1 MSSPLPS
8 LGFSGCLSSSLYP
21 HPTSLPPSYR
31 PGSLLFTLVHSL
43 VHPLCEAPPCMFT
56 MFTPPAHT
64 PTYARSRWRIRPA
77 LRERVNLVN
86 SPVPASRSG
95 STRGCTCS
103 PSRGNTSLSVI
114 SSARSVAAPRTS
126 CDLVVTRSDVTNVT
140 SSTLDSLSRVVYN
153 GGIKRSTPPPSE
165 RHTVSTMQ
173 DSTAATEAPAIEPAY
188 ITQAR
193 AVLDQGFFC
202 DLNEN
207 AQTPID
213 AQTANVMVMAWEAC
227 SADQKSR
234 LLAAPHVDVWRFA
247 TFAWKV
253 TK

>member
-1 MSSPLPS
+1 MSSPIPS
-8 LGFSGCLSSSLYP
+8 LGFSSRLSSPFYP
-21 HPTSLPPSYR
+21 YPTPLPPSYR

-56 MFTPPAHT
+56 MFTLPAHT

-140 SSTLDSLSRVVYN
+140 SSTLDSLSRVVYD
-153 GGIKRSTPPPSE
+153 GGMKRSTPPATE
-165 RHTVSTMQ
+165 RHTVSITQ
-173 DSTAATEAPAIEPAY
+173 DPTVPALTEPAY

-202 DLNEN
+202 DLNED
-207 AQTPID
+207 AYTPID
-213 AQTANVMVMAWEAC
+213 AQTANAMVTVWEAL
-227 SADQKSR
+227 SPRQQATVIEANLPVTKF
-234 LLAAPHVDVWRFA
+234 AA
-247 TFAWKV
+247 FAWKV